1 MFGESAVLRD
11 GKREFDIDNL
21 VCYLAAVHNIGIFI
35 QLCAY
40 DVDSVIV
47 DFRGLGQL
55 VEHNVSRL
63 FSECRVWFRLLF
75 DRP

>member
-40 DVDSVIV
+40 DFDTVIV
-47 DFRGLGQL
+47 DVRCLGQL

-63 FSECRVWFRLLF
+63 FSEFGVQLQLLF